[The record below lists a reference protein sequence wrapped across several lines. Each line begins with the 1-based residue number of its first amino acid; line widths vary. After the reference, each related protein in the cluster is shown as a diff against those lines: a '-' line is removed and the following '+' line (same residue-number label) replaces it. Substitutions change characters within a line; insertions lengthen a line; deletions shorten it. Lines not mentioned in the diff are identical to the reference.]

1 MLADSSFESCG
12 GPFTAE
18 NSRTGTATSDTGT
31 NKNSASTTENENKAF
46 FTVARFLT
54 FDMRMIFVAVKIVR
68 DKEVVPYLACQLRN
82 LLCELG
88 PSFIKA
94 GQFLANR
101 PDIIREDYM
110 NDLCI
115 LQDDVPP
122 FPKQVQRPEIE
133 PIICRDLFLFITLA
147 SFLIGIS
154 LQKLGCNSELIVDE
168 FSEKLLEELDYP
180 LEARNTEDFLENF
193 KDDPIVKIPQ
203 VYRKLSGSQDLVM
216 EWIDGIWCTDPQQ
229 NKQILI
235 DAIVHAVSEAYAE
248 MANDFTRLGFL
259 ASGTD
264 VSPII
269 PALEAIWQ
277 NSVGKGLSDFNFRS
291 VTRKFKQLIYN
302 YPIRIPEQFSLVIR
316 SLLTQEGICFTLKPD
331 FKFLKVAY
339 PYVAKHLPTDPNLA
353 LHERLIQ
360 LLFKDG
366 VFQWKRL
373 ESLIVVAKENV
384 AKMSSNPALQVKNM
398 QNSRNLQVVRKLD
411 LTDTIREGACLFLTD
426 EGILT
431 QLLLSLTEDSKLHIE
446 ELMDVYKLIE
456 DEVDIPSVAVEV
468 VRGEAREPK
477 QELTRRGQW
486 SCAICTYDND
496 ENMSAC
502 DICGVIR
509 NPTEGNYINSDK
521 RTADS
526 MCKDSGVS
534 ILAKSLFASLPHRT
548 PHKPVIAQLQKDDFM
563 TKWGSNFLNCENFQG
578 NFHEFHKAF
587 SSHSHSHIKIAP
599 FNFDVPSPD
608 DLVSNGLHSSKRG
621 SRANSLYLKYPRGS
635 LGINEKN
642 GANNAQSTVKR
653 PDSSSLLMPK
663 GKQGSVNES
672 IYAMNGMA
680 CTQSSFESSDS
691 SSALM
696 PKSGPNSMD
705 KSNCSKND
713 SLSIRSGDETSES
726 SSSLMP
732 KGKNSNETSESSS
745 SLIPKGK
752 HKSSDDSSSSS
763 TIMAEPHRL
772 TSNLNKMT
780 LSDKSQNVTSNNAS
794 KVKSHKQYEPD
805 KWMLPDKAAD
815 QLTQLNLAIVGHVD
829 SGKSTLSGRL
839 LHLLGRITQKE
850 MHKYEKEAKLQ
861 GKGSFA
867 YAWALDESPEERERG
882 ITMTVA
888 VAYFDSKKYHV
899 VVLDSPGHKDFVPN
913 MISGATQADAAI
925 LVIDASTGAFE
936 AGMDSKKG
944 QTREH
949 AQLIRSFG
957 VDQIIVA
964 INKMDAVDY
973 SEDRFKLVRAQL
985 GTFLH
990 SCGFKDS
997 LVSWIPLSAMK
1008 NQNLVSAPSD
1018 VHLSSWYKGPCL
1030 LDAIDSFQP
1039 PTRDFSKPLLMP
1051 ICDVIKSP
1059 SLGQVSACGKL
1070 EAGALRTGTKV
1081 LVMPSADVGTV
1092 RSLERDSQ
1100 ACSVAR
1106 AGDNVAVSL
1115 LGIDGNHVMAGGVLC
1130 HPDFP
1135 LEFHVHH
1142 AKEAARV
1149 ARIVSLLDP
1158 KTGKVTKKTPRC
1170 LTSKQQAVIEFVC
1183 KSLKLQRGGQVER
1196 LL

>member
-1 MLADSSFESCG
+1 MPRKVNYGVDY
-12 GPFTAE
+12 
-18 NSRTGTATSDTGT
+18 D
-31 NKNSASTTENENKAF
+31 
-46 FTVARFLT
+46 
-54 FDMRMIFVAVKIVR
+54 
-68 DKEVVPYLACQLRN
+68 
-82 LLCELG
+82 
-88 PSFIKA
+88 
-94 GQFLANR
+94 
-101 PDIIREDYM
+101 EDY
-110 NDLCI
+110 
-115 LQDDVPP
+115 DDY
-122 FPKQVQRPEIE
+122 E
-133 PIICRDLFLFITLA
+133 
-147 SFLIGIS
+147 
-154 LQKLGCNSELIVDE
+154 
-168 FSEKLLEELDYP
+168 DYDY
-180 LEARNTEDFLENF
+180 EYYVEDN
-193 KDDPIVKIPQ
+193 
-203 VYRKLSGSQDLVM
+203 
-216 EWIDGIWCTDPQQ
+216 
-229 NKQILI
+229 
-235 DAIVHAVSEAYAE
+235 
-248 MANDFTRLGFL
+248 
-259 ASGTD
+259 
-264 VSPII
+264 
-269 PALEAIWQ
+269 
-277 NSVGKGLSDFNFRS
+277 
-291 VTRKFKQLIYN
+291 
-302 YPIRIPEQFSLVIR
+302 
-316 SLLTQEGICFTLKPD
+316 
-331 FKFLKVAY
+331 
-339 PYVAKHLPTDPNLA
+339 
-353 LHERLIQ
+353 
-360 LLFKDG
+360 
-366 VFQWKRL
+366 
-373 ESLIVVAKENV
+373 
-384 AKMSSNPALQVKNM
+384 
-398 QNSRNLQVVRKLD
+398 
-411 LTDTIREGACLFLTD
+411 
-426 EGILT
+426 
-431 QLLLSLTEDSKLHIE
+431 
-446 ELMDVYKLIE
+446 
-456 DEVDIPSVAVEV
+456 
-468 VRGEAREPK
+468 GEAREPK

-563 TKWGSNFLNCENFQG
+563 TKGGSNFLNCENFQG

-599 FNFDVPSPD
+599 FKFDVPSPD

-794 KVKSHKQYEPD
+794 KIKSHKQYEPD

-1135 LEFHVHH
+1135 VSVAKHLELRVLVLDFATPILIGTQVTGISCTPCKRGCKGSKNCIITRSKDWQGD
-1142 AKEAARV
+1142 KEGT
-1149 ARIVSLLDP
+1149 SLSYF
-1158 KTGKVTKKTPRC
+1158 KA
-1170 LTSKQQAVIEFVC
+1170 TS
-1183 KSLKLQRGGQVER
+1183 SD
-1196 LL
+1196 